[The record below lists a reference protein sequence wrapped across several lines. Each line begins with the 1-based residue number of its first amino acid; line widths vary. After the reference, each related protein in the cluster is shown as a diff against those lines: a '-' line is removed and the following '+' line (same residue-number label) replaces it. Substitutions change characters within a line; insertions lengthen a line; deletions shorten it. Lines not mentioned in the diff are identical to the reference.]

1 MATKKKT
8 SPETEAV
15 VKAAPATVET
25 KKPAKAKSPAAA
37 THKTPAR
44 KAPVRKSAVKAVAAE
59 TQAETPVVATVA
71 FDAAAH
77 HEEISREA
85 YFLFLNRGA
94 HHGYE
99 HEDWLRAIE
108 IVKAR
113 YQA

>member
-15 VKAAPATVET
+15 VKAAPATAEKKKTTT
-25 KKPAKAKSPAAA
+25 KSAKATSPAA

-44 KAPVRKSAVKAVAAE
+44 KPAARKAAPAA
-59 TQAETPVVATVA
+59 TPA

-77 HEEISREA
+77 HDEIAREA

-94 HHGYE
+94 QHGHE
-99 HEDWLRAIE
+99 HEDWLRAVE

-113 YQA
+113 HQG